1 MIGCTGGGDGTAY
14 LQGKITLNGQPY
26 LEPLP
31 IYIEYA
37 GFRDTQVFSGGEYL
51 FPNLPTKYVVV
62 EATMYFPNG
71 SQTIGNGE
79 VLRQGKNLFDF

>member
-1 MIGCTGGGDGTAY
+1 MHWRRRLQIGALWQQRGFDRLHGRGDGTAY

-37 GFRDTQVFSGGEYL
+37 GFRDTQVFSGGECC
-51 FPNLPTKYVVV
+51 FPICQ
-62 EATMYFPNG
+62 PNT
-71 SQTIGNGE
+71 SLWKQLCNS
-79 VLRQGKNLFDF
+79 